1 MTSGSP
7 SDPRM
12 LARLRH
18 LELRSRA
25 IADSLLPGRHPH
37 PRPGWSVEFS
47 QHREYSPGDDLRHVD
62 WKATARADRLL
73 IRRFQDETSLAVRLI
88 VDASPSMWVGDRT
101 ETAAP
106 KFQAAAEIAAALA
119 WIVVR
124 GRDSVGLELIGGE
137 ERVEIEPSDEP
148 SQWRRIAERLAQVEP
163 RSLVGPAAT
172 AAVRGSSAKPS
183 SAETSEANDS
193 GESIWY
199 RGLRRAAE
207 RIAPG
212 SVVIAI
218 SDWVDDPD
226 PLSGWLRL
234 LGERRRCDL
243 RAVQILTRD
252 ELDLPD
258 LADALF
264 TNVEG
269 GGSVR
274 IDATALRRA
283 YAERVQSEL
292 ERLERTFGAHGAT
305 YRRGTADEDPVSLI
319 RELLLPGNR

>member
-1 MTSGSP
+1 MNSGSP
-7 SDPRM
+7 SDPRT

-88 VDASPSMWVGDRT
+88 VDASPSMSVGDRT
-101 ETAAP
+101 ETAGSETGP
-106 KFQAAAEIAAALA
+106 TKFRAAAEIAAALA

-124 GRDSVGLELIGGE
+124 GRDAVGLELIGGE

-163 RSLVGPAAT
+163 RSLERPASSTAT
-172 AAVRGSSAKPS
+172 ASD
-183 SAETSEANDS
+183 TSVS
-193 GESIWY
+193 GESLWY

-218 SDWVDDPD
+218 SDWVDDPE
-226 PLSGWLRL
+226 PLAGWLRL

-252 ELDLPD
+252 ELELPD
-258 LADALF
+258 LVDALF

-269 GGSVR
+269 GNAVR
-274 IDATALRRA
+274 IDAASLRRV
-283 YAERVQSEL
+283 YAERVRSEL

-305 YRRGTADEDPVSLI
+305 YRRGTVDEDPVPLI